1 MSAALHPGGL
11 RYIMSSAIAT
21 PSRSIQ
27 ASSTAFPNDA
37 TVLCGRDKSLTH
49 RAVMFAALA
58 KGETIV
64 REPLLGADCLSTMS
78 CFRALGVQ
86 IEALDSTSIRVRSEG
101 FVSFRTPA
109 VDLDCGNSGTTA
121 RLISGILAAQP
132 GLKVRLIGD
141 SSLSSRPMR
150 RVVDPLRKMGA
161 QFEGKDEGNFL
172 PLIIHGKALQAT
184 THEVDKA
191 SAQVKSAILL
201 AGLFCVG
208 ETSVRLPNGSR
219 DHTERM
225 LQHMGA
231 NLTTDLENGWETVR
245 LQGPFAPPNG
255 RYRIPV
261 DPSSAAFFCVLGLLR
276 KGGQLTLPEVLD
288 NPTRTGFLK
297 VLKRMSMALSTVS
310 DPHQQFVEPIMQLKI
325 TGGTRLKPTDIE
337 ASEVPTL
344 VDEIPILA
352 VAAAFA
358 DGPSVFHGLEE
369 LRVKESDRLS
379 KTAELL
385 RLAGAEVSVQ
395 GDSLK
400 IAGRLREVLPFTYDS
415 VGDHRLA
422 MAAAVMARQSKK
434 PCCILDSE
442 CVGVSFP
449 DFYRVLDDIF

>member
-1 MSAALHPGGL
+1 
-11 RYIMSSAIAT
+11 MSSPHNT
-21 PSRSIQ
+21 PSRTIQ
-27 ASSTAFPNDA
+27 SSSHTTANDA
-37 TVLCGRDKSLTH
+37 KVLCGRDKSLTH

-58 KGETIV
+58 KGETII

-86 IEALDSTSIRVRSEG
+86 IDAIDAKTIRVKSDGFAAFRSP
-101 FVSFRTPA
+101 T

-132 GLKVRLIGD
+132 GLKLRLIGD
-141 SSLSSRPMR
+141 SSLSTRPMR
-150 RVVDPLRKMGA
+150 RVVDPLKKMGA
-161 QFEGKDEGNFL
+161 HIEGKDQGNFL
-172 PLIIHGKALQAT
+172 PLSIIGQNLEAAA
-184 THEVDKA
+184 HEVDKA
-191 SAQVKSAILL
+191 SAQVKSALLL
-201 AGLFCVG
+201 AGLFCKG
-208 ETSVRLPNGSR
+208 TTSVHLPAGSR

-225 LQHMGA
+225 LQRMGA
-231 NLTTDLENGWETVR
+231 QLTSQQDGGWEKVSI
-245 LQGPFAPPNG
+245 QGPFAPPPG
-255 RYRIPV
+255 QYMIPV

-276 KGGQLTLPEVLD
+276 KGGTLLLPEVLD
-288 NPTRTGFLK
+288 NPTRTGFLR
-297 VLKRMSMALSTVS
+297 VLARMSSALQTEAVS
-310 DPHQQFVEPIMQLKI
+310 DQRFVEPIMQLQIQAGK
-325 TGGTRLKPTDIE
+325 TLKATDI
-337 ASEVPTL
+337 ASSEVPTL

-385 RLAGAEVSVQ
+385 QLAGAEVSVQ
-395 GDSLK
+395 GDSLR
-400 IAGRLREVLPFTYDS
+400 IAGRLREVKGFTYDS

-449 DFYRVLDDIF
+449 DFYEVLDTIH

>member
-1 MSAALHPGGL
+1 MTKSNVTQ
-11 RYIMSSAIAT
+11 R
-21 PSRSIQ
+21 RNVQ
-27 ASSTAFPNDA
+27 ASPSAFPNDA

-58 KGETIV
+58 RGETII

-86 IEALDSTSIRVRSEG
+86 IEALDSRSIRVRSEG
-101 FVSFRTPA
+101 FSAFKSPT

-132 GLKVRLIGD
+132 GLKVRLTGD
-141 SSLSSRPMR
+141 ASLSSRPMR
-150 RVVDPLRKMGA
+150 RVVDPLRRMGA
-161 QFEGKDEGNFL
+161 VFDGAEQGNFL
-172 PLIIHGKALQAT
+172 PLTIQGQKLRAAS
-184 THEVDKA
+184 HEVDKA
-191 SAQVKSAILL
+191 SAQVKSALLL
-201 AGLFCVG
+201 AGLFCEG
-208 ETSVRLPNGSR
+208 ETSVRLPAGSR

-225 LQHMGA
+225 LQRMGA
-231 NLTTDLENGWETVR
+231 KLVTEVQDGWETVR
-245 LQGPFAPPNG
+245 VTGPFAPPPG
-255 RYRIPV
+255 RYMIPV

-276 KGGQLTLPEVLD
+276 KGGTLRLPEVLD

-297 VLKRMSMALSTVS
+297 VLQRMSPALTLTP
-310 DPHQQFVEPIMQLKI
+310 DNDQRFVEPVMQI
-325 TGGTRLKPTDIE
+325 TLQGGSVLRPTDIE
-337 ASEVPTL
+337 ATEVPTL
-344 VDEIPILA
+344 VDEIPVLA

-358 DGPSVFHGLEE
+358 DGPSTFHGLEE

-400 IAGRLREVLPFTYDS
+400 IGGRLTEVQPFTYDS

-422 MAAAVMARQSKK
+422 MAAAIMARRSKK

-449 DFYRVLDDIF
+449 DFYEMLDSIV